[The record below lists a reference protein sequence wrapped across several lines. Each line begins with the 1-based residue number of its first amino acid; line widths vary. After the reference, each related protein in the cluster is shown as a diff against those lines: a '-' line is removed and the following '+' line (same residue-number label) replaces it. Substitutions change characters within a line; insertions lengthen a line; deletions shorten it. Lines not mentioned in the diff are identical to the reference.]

1 MLNVHHVLSWQT
13 MAPLPFSFA
22 LALVLVLLSTVLYA
36 PSSTVPTTSPF
47 PFHTSD
53 GTKHRVLLL
62 TAHPDDEA
70 FFFGPTI
77 TALNRLDDLELYSLC
92 LSVGDGDGVGEV
104 RVEELG
110 RSLGVLGVIEERRKV
125 LDEE

>member
-1 MLNVHHVLSWQT
+1 
-13 MAPLPFSFA
+13 MAGLPFPFAFA
-22 LALVLVLLSTVLYA
+22 LILALLSTVLYA
-36 PSSTVPTTSPF
+36 PSSTVPSTSTF
-47 PFHTSD
+47 PFHTTSD

-77 TALNRLDDLELYSLC
+77 TALNGLDDVELYSLC
-92 LSVGDGDGVGEV
+92 LSVGDGDGVGSV

-110 RSLGVLGVIEERRKV
+110 RSLDVLGFEEGRRKV
-125 LDEE
+125 LDKVYV